1 MVNQIL
7 VNHLSK
13 TYRVPE
19 REPGLAASLTSLVRR
34 TYRDVAAVCDIS
46 FTV

>member
-7 VNHLSK
+7 VNNLSK

-19 REPGLAASLTSLVRR
+19 RAPGLAASLKSLVHR
-34 TYRDVAAVCDIS
+34 TYRDVAA
-46 FTV
+46 